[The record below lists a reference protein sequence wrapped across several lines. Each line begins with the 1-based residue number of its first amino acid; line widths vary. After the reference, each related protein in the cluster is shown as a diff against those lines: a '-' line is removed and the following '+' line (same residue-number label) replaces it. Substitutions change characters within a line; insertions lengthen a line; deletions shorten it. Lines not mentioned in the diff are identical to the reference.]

1 MEERKTHFEFL
12 VHWNAWIKYKWSI
25 ALCQQVYNVI
35 HMIIGCSLQDPLY
48 AMYIKCSSNTHA
60 SSNTHTHSVHRN
72 IFIAYLSL
80 FDYKLWFWTL
90 FPFRQNKCFVCAV
103 AFAFAF
109 VLSCWSSS
117 FIAVRLR
124 GIVSFLFW
132 GIFCSCT
139 EHTEHSTHYIHAW
152 KFFFCIA
159 TVYKLKSIE
168 SFSYF
173 YCKRMLIRNDHSLW
187 LYFALW
193 LCTN

>member
-1 MEERKTHFEFL
+1 ML
-12 VHWNAWIKYKWSI
+12 VQHI
-25 ALCQQVYNVI
+25 CMQQR
-35 HMIIGCSLQDPLY
+35 
-48 AMYIKCSSNTHA
+48 
-60 SSNTHTHSVHRN
+60 THTHSVHRN

-103 AFAFAF
+103 AFAFAFAF

-152 KFFFCIA
+152 KFVSVSRQYIRRNQ
-159 TVYKLKSIE
+159 LKVSAIFNVSE
-168 SFSYF
+168 CLFGMITACGCTLLCGSVQ
-173 YCKRMLIRNDHSLW
+173 INSLS
-187 LYFALW
+187 ALVS
-193 LCTN
+193 